1 MSPDQA
7 ILNET
12 WSDLSQFRE
21 LPNINVERLRQ
32 YRFDRI
38 REQLR
43 LNDAAMCVL
52 ISPISLRYAVD
63 YRNYALFQSHIP
75 STYLFISQDGPT
87 ILHGAY
93 GTEMSDHVDSV
104 TEGRALSFFDGGQS
118 LTAGS
123 ELVADDIKNYLADLG
138 ADNRRVAVEY
148 VNPSLTQA
156 LEKNGLDVIDGVLV
170 SETARLIKSD
180 DEIDCMRWSVAV
192 AEHGI
197 AKMKAVLKPGVSE
210 LQLWG
215 IINYANLANN
225 GDWHD
230 GRMLASGP
238 RINPWLQEASPRK
251 VEAGDLVGLDTDMV
265 GPYGYCADVSRTFFC
280 GPGSP
285 NKRQKELY
293 QAANAEVEFNL
304 TLLKP
309 GISFSDF
316 RAQAYDQDE
325 QYHVNAYTCIIHGV
339 GMCDEYP
346 RIDQKFAGPL
356 RYEDEI
362 QKGMV
367 ICVESYVGAVGERDG
382 VKLEQQV
389 VITETGYE
397 LLTTSP
403 YESAFE

>member
-1 MSPDQA
+1 MHPDQA
-7 ILNET
+7 VLSET

-21 LPNINVERLRQ
+21 LPQINLERLRQ

-38 REQLR
+38 RQQLR
-43 LNDAAMCVL
+43 IQNVAMCVL
-52 ISPISLRYAVD
+52 VNPICLRYAVD

-93 GTEMSDHVDSV
+93 GTDMSDHVDSV
-104 TEGRALSFFDGGQS
+104 VEGRPLSFFDGGQS
-118 LTAGS
+118 LAEGANL
-123 ELVADDIKNYLADLG
+123 LVGDIKHYLSDLG
-138 ADNRRVAVEY
+138 TDNRRVAVEY

-156 LEKNGLDVIDGVLV
+156 LEAQGLEVTDGVQV
-170 SETARLIKSD
+170 SEAARLIKSP
-180 DEIDCMRWSVAV
+180 DEIDCMRWAVAV

-197 AKMKAVLKPGVSE
+197 AKMKQVLRPGVSE

-230 GRMLASGP
+230 GRMLASGS

-251 VEAGDLVGLDTDMV
+251 VKAGDLVGLDTDMV
-265 GPYGYCADVSRTFFC
+265 GPYGYCADVSRTFYC

-285 NKRQKELY
+285 TKRQKELY
-293 QAANAEVEFNL
+293 QAARTEVEYNM

-309 GISFSDF
+309 GLSFSDF
-316 RAQAYDQDE
+316 RAQTYDQDE
-325 QYHVNAYTCIIHGV
+325 QYHANAYNCVIHGV

-356 RYEDEI
+356 RYDDTL
-362 QKGMV
+362 QAGMV
-367 ICVESYVGAVGERDG
+367 VCVESYVGAVGERDG

-389 VITETGYE
+389 LITNDGYE
-397 LLTTSP
+397 LLTKSS
-403 YESAFE
+403 YEASFE